1 VQQRWRNVLPIEEV
15 RLLHRHGDEWS
26 EMRPEHHAPAEH
38 DIERQ
43 ILKGGRIFRCTSCDA
58 QFRVVGSEEDE

>member
-1 VQQRWRNVLPIEEV
+1 MRNVLPIDEV
-15 RLLHRHGDEWS
+15 RLLHRHDDEWS
-26 EMRPEHHAPAEH
+26 EMRPEPHAPAEH

-58 QFRVVGSEEDE
+58 QFRVVGTEDEE